1 VRNGVAGVLIVAVLG
16 LSSCAGGSSSGTSTT
31 QPSPSTTAAPTTTT
45 SLVVITSPTWFSTP
59 STNISCAVSAD
70 SARCDIVE
78 RTWTPPAKPADCPL
92 DWGSSL
98 VVGAGQVARFACNSD
113 TVYRPE
119 VQVPFGRRVVDG
131 SMSCDVV
138 TEGVTCRAD
147 DGHGFFL
154 SRESYRL
161 F

>member
-1 VRNGVAGVLIVAVLG
+1 VSAPVT
-16 LSSCAGGSSSGTSTT
+16 SETSTPT
-31 QPSPSTTAAPTTTT
+31 VEASTST
-45 SLVVITSPTWFSTP
+45 SLVVVTAPTWFSTP
-59 STNISCAVSAD
+59 TGNISCAVMAD

-78 RTWTPPAKPADCPL
+78 RVWQPPSRPVDCPL

-98 VVGAGQVARFACNSD
+98 VATASGTASFACNSD

-119 VQVPFGRRVVDG
+119 VPMPYGRRVVSG

-138 TEGVTCRAD
+138 PEGVTCRSTE
-147 DGHGFFL
+147 GHGFFL
-154 SRESYRL
+154 SRESYRI